1 MSKIMTVISAEEGA
15 GKTTT
20 VAAVSSSLAI
30 LGYKT
35 LCISFETETNAL
47 ESALCIDV
55 PAEVYYLDDPP
66 ETEKLIDATFEHM
79 SIENLFYLNVQMEH
93 DIGELIDA
101 NLFKLLTAAYSDFD
115 FCIIDIQH
123 ESNAISKLVLANTD
137 IALIVAT
144 EEEASLHAA
153 RKIVQETRAMG
164 VNDVQILINKINP
177 EDFIT
182 KWERVDRML
191 EAIDAKLVGVILA
204 DDTVS
209 RAVKEHTPLILHK
222 KKLAIYDFMDTAR
235 RIMGESIRWPFH
247 RRTPVFT
254 SIIIKGI
261 STSLK
266 GSYGDPKEWAKSTLI
281 GEKDDLVRIFHIK
294 PGGDVT
300 PETIRN
306 KTWIHEL
313 LDVEGIK
320 YKVVISGYWATPKK
334 YLISHSILVEP
345 ENKKRAKELIPEE
358 SNIDDEVLEADIEP
372 ADEDEIPKIKC
383 PSCGGEIDFDFYKC
397 PLCKAVL

>member
-1 MSKIMTVISAEEGA
+1 MSKIITVISAEEGS

-20 VAAVSSSLAI
+20 VAAISSSLAI
-30 LGYKT
+30 LGKKT
-35 LCISFETETNAL
+35 LCISFEPEPNAL
-47 ESALCIDV
+47 DRALCIDV
-55 PAEVYYLDDPP
+55 PAEEYYLDDPP
-66 ETEKLIDATFEHM
+66 ESEKLIDATYEHI
-79 SIENLFYLNVQMEH
+79 SIENLFYLDVQTES
-93 DIGELIDA
+93 DNEEINDA
-101 NLFKLLTAAYSDFD
+101 AALSLLTDAYSEFD
-115 FCIIDIQH
+115 FCIIDTQH
-123 ESNAISKLVLANTD
+123 ELNSISKLVLANTD

-153 RKIVQETRAMG
+153 RKTAQETRAMG
-164 VNDVQILINKINP
+164 VNDVQILINKIDP
-177 EDFIT
+177 SDFIV

-235 RIMGESIRWPFH
+235 RLMGESIRWPFH

-266 GSYGDPKEWAKSTLI
+266 GSYGDPKEWARSTLI
-281 GEKDDLVRIFHIK
+281 GEKEGLVRIFHIK

-320 YKVVISGYWATPKK
+320 YKVVISGYWATPKN
-334 YLISHSILVEP
+334 YLVSQSILVEP
-345 ENKKRAKELIPEE
+345 ENVKRAKVLIPEE
-358 SNIDDEVLEADIEP
+358 SNIDDEILETSYETEED
-372 ADEDEIPKIKC
+372 DELPKIKC

>member
-1 MSKIMTVISAEEGA
+1 MSKIMTVISAEEGT

-35 LCISFETETNAL
+35 LCISVETGICAL
-47 ESALCIDV
+47 ERALCIDV
-55 PAEVYYLDDPP
+55 PAETYFLDDPP
-66 ETEKLIDATFEHM
+66 ETEKIIDATFEHN
-79 SIENLFYLNVQMEH
+79 SIDNLFYINAQFENNPDEILDFDV
-93 DIGELIDA
+93 LP
-101 NLFKLLTAAYSDFD
+101 FLTAIRDDFD
-115 FCIIDIQH
+115 FCIIDTQL
-123 ESNAISKLVLANTD
+123 EMNAISKLLYADTD
-137 IALIVAT
+137 IALVVTT
-144 EEEASLHAA
+144 EEESSLHAA
-153 RKIVQETRAMG
+153 HKLVRETRDS
-164 VNDVQILINKINP
+164 VNCDVQILVNKINTD
-177 EDFIT
+177 DFIT

-191 EAIDAKLVGVILA
+191 EAIDAKLVGAVLT
-204 DDTVS
+204 DDLIP
-209 RAVKEHTPLILHK
+209 RAVNEHTPLILYK

-235 RIMGESIRWPFH
+235 RIMGETIRWPFQ

-266 GSYGDPKEWAKSTLI
+266 GSYGDPKEWAKSTLL
-281 GEKDDLVRIFHIK
+281 GDKENLVKVFQIK

-320 YKVVISGYWATPKK
+320 YKVVIAGYWATPKK
-334 YLISHSILVEP
+334 YLISQSIMVEP
-345 ENKKRAKELIPEE
+345 ENRKRAKELIPED
-358 SNIDDEVLEADIEP
+358 SNIDDDVWES
-372 ADEDEIPKIKC
+372 EDETIEKDKLPQITC
-383 PSCGGEIDFDFYKC
+383 PSCGGEIDFDHIKC
-397 PLCKAVL
+397 PLCKASL

>member
-1 MSKIMTVISAEEGA
+1 MSKIMTVISAEEGV

-20 VAAVSSSLAI
+20 VAAISSSLAI

-35 LCISFETETNAL
+35 LCISFETESDAL
-47 ESALCIDV
+47 ERALCIDA
-55 PAEVYYLDDPP
+55 PAETYYLDDPP
-66 ETEKLIDATFEHM
+66 EAEKMIDVTYEHM
-79 SIENLFYLNVQMEH
+79 SIDNLFYLNVQTEY
-93 DIGELIDA
+93 DNGELNDA
-101 NLFKLLTAAYSDFD
+101 AVLSLLTAAYSEFD
-115 FCIIDIQH
+115 FCVIDTQR
-123 ESNAISKLVLANTD
+123 ESTAASKLVLANTD

-144 EEEASLHAA
+144 EEDASLHAA
-153 RKIVQETRAMG
+153 RKTAQEAHEMG
-164 VNDVQILINKINP
+164 INDVQILINKIDP
-177 EDFIT
+177 KDFIT

-191 EAIDAKLVGVILA
+191 EAIDAKLVGVVLA
-204 DDTVS
+204 DEAVS

-235 RIMGESIRWPFH
+235 RLMGESIRWPFH

-281 GEKDDLVRIFHIK
+281 GEKEGLVRIFHIK
-294 PGGDVT
+294 PGGDIT

-334 YLISHSILVEP
+334 YLVSQSILVEP
-345 ENKKRAKELIPEE
+345 ENRKRAKELIPEE
-358 SNIDDEVLEADIEP
+358 SNIDDVILKTDFEP
-372 ADEDEIPKIKC
+372 EDEDEIPKIKC
-383 PSCGGEIDFDFYKC
+383 PSCGGEIDFDHIKC